1 MDLKILVVV
10 LPIIVFISIEASPI
24 GGGGSGEKIGIRQ
37 SEGFQGGNNKSIK
50 VKGEGKFL
58 FEDGENDFPWMW
70 ITLGI
75 LCFIINCIMII
86 VCFKYCC

>member
-24 GGGGSGEKIGIRQ
+24 GGGGSGGKIGIRQ

-50 VKGEGKFL
+50 VKGFYKFFQL
-58 FEDGENDFPWMW
+58 FIVDPISCIFLP
-70 ITLGI
+70 IPVGI
-75 LCFIINCIMII
+75 S
-86 VCFKYCC
+86 

>member
-10 LPIIVFISIEASPI
+10 LPIIVFITIESSPI
-24 GGGGSGEKIGIRQ
+24 GGGGSGGKIGIRQ
-37 SEGFQGGNNKSIK
+37 SGNNKSVK

-58 FEDGENDFPWMW
+58 LEDGEDDFPWMW